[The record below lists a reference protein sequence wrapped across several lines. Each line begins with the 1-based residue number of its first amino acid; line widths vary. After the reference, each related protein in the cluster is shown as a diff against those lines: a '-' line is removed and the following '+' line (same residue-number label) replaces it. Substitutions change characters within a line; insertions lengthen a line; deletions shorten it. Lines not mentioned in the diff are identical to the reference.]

1 MKKTSNYS
9 NFNDYFTDIFVR
21 STAENVDN
29 NNLSADTENNGNED
43 EPNAWE

>member
-1 MKKTSNYS
+1 MKKTSKYS

-29 NNLSADTENNGNED
+29 NENNGNED
-43 EPNAWE
+43 EPNA